1 MSYSLLIKN
10 IRYPSVKRERGISM
24 NENEKYEPMSL
35 EDYQLDESDY
45 ADNDEEVGEMESEP
59 EVQSEDEQQS
69 QNEISEEGEQVV
81 EQETEEKSSSQTPE
95 QNAYYAEQRRQKL
108 VEERVQQELERV
120 RQQSPEFQMAQM
132 LSKMYGMPV
141 ESLYEQMQEAMIAKA
156 AEEQGVPVEIMR
168 QLSEYEQSQKTLQDR
183 LNQMEFISWK
193 SRVDKESENLS
204 QQFPMLTKDEL
215 DEAKY
220 YLLETLQ
227 NPEFPLQQ
235 AVFALHGDKITSSLK
250 EAAKQ
255 EALAEI
261 SGRKKGG
268 LPPQSMK
275 TSDIVSL
282 TDEERYVA
290 KMMGISEADYIKYK

>member
-1 MSYSLLIKN
+1 MS
-10 IRYPSVKRERGISM
+10 
-24 NENEKYEPMSL
+24 ENEKYEPMSL

-45 ADNDEEVGEMESEP
+45 DESDVEEVVDSETEVEEPEFEETQTVEAEP
-59 EVQSEDEQQS
+59 EVEQQE
-69 QNEISEEGEQVV
+69 EISS
-81 EQETEEKSSSQTPE
+81 TQTPE
-95 QNAYYAEQRRQKL
+95 KNAYYAEQRRQSL
-108 VEERVQQELERV
+108 IEQRVQQELEKA
-120 RQQSPEFQMAQM
+120 RQQAPEFQMAQM
-132 LSKMYGMPV
+132 LSNMYGVPV
-141 ESLYEQMQEAMIAKA
+141 EQLYEQLQEAAIAKQ

-168 QLSEYEQSQKTLQDR
+168 QLSQYEQSQRTLQDR
-183 LNQMEFISWK
+183 LNQMEFMNWK
-193 SRVDKESENLS
+193 SRVDKEADNLS
-204 QQFPMLTKDEL
+204 QQFPMLNQEEL
-215 DEAKY
+215 DQAKY

-275 TSDIVSL
+275 SSDTVTL
-282 TDEERYVA
+282 TDEERYIA
-290 KMMGISEADYIKYK
+290 KMMGVSEADYIKYK